1 MQFPSAT
8 DVGTAIRVHD
18 KKTDTYSYRDPD
30 VETSG
35 ELDTLIPVAYTGGVS
50 A

>member
-1 MQFPSAT
+1 MRTAGAVDGGAVVDAAVAT
-8 DVGTAIRVHD
+8 L
-18 KKTDTYSYRDPD
+18 